1 MPETNSAIATYDSR
15 EQAEI
20 AVQEL
25 AKAGFDLTKLSIAG
39 KDIHTE
45 EQVTGYYTTGDRM
58 KHWGKAGAFWGGLWG
73 FLTGAAFF
81 AIPGLGPV
89 LVAGPLVVWILGTL
103 ESAVLVGGLS
113 ALGAAL
119 YSIGIPKNSILKYE
133 LAIKQDKFLLVAHGT
148 SDEVARA
155 RDILKT
161 TSHAE
166 IDMHGPAAAPA
177 NA

>member
-1 MPETNSAIATYDSR
+1 MPETNSVIATYDSH
-15 EQAEI
+15 EQADK
-20 AVQEL
+20 AVQAL
-25 AKAGFDLTKLSIAG
+25 AKAGFDVQKLSIAG

-81 AIPGLGPV
+81 FIPGIGPV

-103 ESAVLVGGLS
+103 ESAVLVGGLT
-113 ALGAAL
+113 AIGAGL

-148 SDEVARA
+148 ADEVAKA
-155 RDILKT
+155 GDILKT
-161 TSHAE
+161 TSPSG
-166 IDMHGPAAAPA
+166 IDMHGPAAVPA

>member
-1 MPETNSAIATYDSR
+1 MPETNSVVATYNSR
-15 EQAEI
+15 EEAGK
-20 AVQEL
+20 AVREL
-25 AKAGFDLTKLSIAG
+25 AKAGFDVTKLSIVG
-39 KDIHTE
+39 KDVHTE
-45 EQVTGYYTTGDRM
+45 EQVTGYYNTGDRM

-113 ALGAAL
+113 AIGAGL
-119 YSIGIPKNSILKYE
+119 YSIGIPKNSVLKYE
-133 LAIKQDKFLLVAHGT
+133 LAIKEDKFLLIAHGT
-148 SDEVARA
+148 AQEVASA
-155 RDILKT
+155 RDVIKT
-161 TSHAE
+161 TSPAE
-166 IDMHGPAAAPA
+166 MDMHAAAAAPA